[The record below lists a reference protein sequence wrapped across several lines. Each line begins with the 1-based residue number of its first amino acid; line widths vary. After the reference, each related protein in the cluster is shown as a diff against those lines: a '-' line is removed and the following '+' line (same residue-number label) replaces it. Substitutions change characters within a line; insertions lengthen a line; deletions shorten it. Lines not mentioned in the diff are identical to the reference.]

1 MNQRKR
7 LKTSVPFFIIKFIFN
22 WRITVLQFC
31 VGFCQTSAWISHRY
45 TSVSSFLNLPLTP
58 SPAQPS
64 VAAKLLQSCP
74 TLYAPIDGCPPGSSV
89 PGILQARILEWVA
102 ISLSNASCMLS
113 HFSPVRLCATLW
125 TAAHQA
131 PLSTGFSRQEYW
143 SGLPFPSLAHPSRL
157 LQSPSLS
164 SLSHTA
170 NSHWLFI
177 PLSLLNTSH
186 ERSLSLPPT
195 VLSALTE
202 WGPFA
207 DWKLSKYME
216 QTLT

>member
-1 MNQRKR
+1 M
-7 LKTSVPFFIIKFIFN
+7 T
-22 WRITVLQFC
+22 
-31 VGFCQTSAWISHRY
+31 
-45 TSVSSFLNLPLTP
+45 
-58 SPAQPS
+58 
-64 VAAKLLQSCP
+64 LLIQYKYNIW
-74 TLYAPIDGCPPGSSV
+74 T
-89 PGILQARILEWVA
+89 Q
-102 ISLSNASCMLS
+102 SLSLFIWVFNFSQVILLTILMLS
-113 HFSPVRLCATLW
+113 RFSHVRLCATLW

-202 WGPFA
+202 
-207 DWKLSKYME
+207 
-216 QTLT
+216 